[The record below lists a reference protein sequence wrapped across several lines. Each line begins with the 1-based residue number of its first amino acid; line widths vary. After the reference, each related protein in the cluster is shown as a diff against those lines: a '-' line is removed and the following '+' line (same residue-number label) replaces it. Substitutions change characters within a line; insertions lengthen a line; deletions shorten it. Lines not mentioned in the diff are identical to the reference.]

1 MQKYASHNLL
11 YIAIIL
17 VIGISSC
24 SKPAGEGGTSRIK
37 GKIYI
42 RDYNSTFTILQDQ
55 FYAMEERVY
64 IIYGDNDFY
73 DDDIRTSYDG
83 TYVFDNLRKGT
94 YSVFAY
100 SDDST
105 FTAPG
110 GMYPVIQTVEITEEY
125 QTIEVPTII
134 LLK

>member
-1 MQKYASHNLL
+1 
-11 YIAIIL
+11 
-17 VIGISSC
+17 
-24 SKPAGEGGTSRIK
+24 
-37 GKIYI
+37 
-42 RDYNSTFTILQDQ
+42 
-55 FYAMEERVY
+55 MEERVY

>member
-1 MQKYASHNLL
+1 MKKYASRNLL
-11 YIAIIL
+11 YLAIIL
-17 VIGISSC
+17 AIGIISC

-64 IIYGDNDFY
+64 ITYGNNDFY

-105 FTAPG
+105 FTTPG
-110 GMYPVIQTVEITEEY
+110 GMYPVIQTVEITEDY

>member
-1 MQKYASHNLL
+1 MKNKWINLVAGIVL
-11 YIAIIL
+11 VTFIA
-17 VIGISSC
+17 GC
-24 SKPAGEGGTSRIK
+24 DKPAGEGGTSRIK

-42 RDYNSTFTILQDQ
+42 RDYNSNFTILQDE

-64 IIYGDNDFY
+64 ITYGANDFY

-83 TYVFDNLRKGT
+83 TYVFDHLRQGSYT
-94 YSVFAY
+94 IFAY

-105 FTAPG
+105 FTSPG
-110 GMYPVIQTVEITEEY
+110 GIFPVLKTVEITEEY
-125 QTIEVPTII
+125 QTVEIPTII

>member
-17 VIGISSC
+17 AIGISSC

>member
-1 MQKYASHNLL
+1 MQKYTSHNLL

-17 VIGISSC
+17 AIGISSC

-64 IIYGDNDFY
+64 IIYGDNDFF

>member
-1 MQKYASHNLL
+1 MKKPTIYALL
-11 YIAIIL
+11 CTAIL
-17 VIGISSC
+17 FTTGIFSC
-24 SKPAGEGGTSRIK
+24 TKPAGEGGTSRIK
-37 GKIYI
+37 GKIFI
-42 RDYNSTFTILQDQ
+42 RDYNGTFTILQDQ

-105 FTAPG
+105 FTTPG
-110 GMYPVIQTVEITEEY
+110 GMYPVIQTVEITEDY

>member
-1 MQKYASHNLL
+1 MQKYTSHNLL

-17 VIGISSC
+17 AIGISSC